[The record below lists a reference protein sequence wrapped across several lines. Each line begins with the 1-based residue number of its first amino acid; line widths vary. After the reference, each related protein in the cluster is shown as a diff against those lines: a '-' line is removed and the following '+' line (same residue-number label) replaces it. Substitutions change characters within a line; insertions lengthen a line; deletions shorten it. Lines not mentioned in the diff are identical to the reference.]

1 MAKLKVRIRS
11 VVEQFVT
18 VNNADQDDE
27 EMLIDDARSDAE
39 FKLEEHEFV
48 VLVSDIRIQWE
59 GEE

>member
-48 VLVSDIRIQWE
+48 VLDSDIRIQWE